1 MQKVKVL
8 KGIYYGLVWDVMF
21 STDEDHSR
29 EKLKKDFYN
38 AEVIERNIVPTRI
51 KSQLLQ
57 SYSNAM
63 ILSTNNVK

>member
-1 MQKVKVL
+1 
-8 KGIYYGLVWDVMF
+8 MF